1 MRRQATLLCLA
12 AVSFTA
18 ACADDST
25 APVVTP
31 TVTQPSFAAG
41 GNSSSN
47 VHFITA
53 DAALD
58 PAPTLAV
65 SFKIAGV
72 GSGQTIFVTAAAEAH
87 RTDACVNGGENVPSD
102 RKKRSSVEQVSLTLP
117 VTATAGGN
125 VEDTF
130 LLVFP
135 ASTLNCPSG
144 QVATLFNGSWTDVSV
159 STPNPSGGA
168 TLAISVAGTFTVQ

>member
-1 MRRQATLLCLA
+1 MRRQAMLLCLGA
-12 AVSFTA
+12 ATLTA

-25 APVVTP
+25 APVTP
-31 TVTQPSFAAG
+31 TVSRPSFAAG

-72 GSGQTIFVTAAAEAH
+72 GSGQTIFVTAAAEAN

-102 RKKRSSVEQVSLTLP
+102 RKKRSSVQQVSLTLP

-144 QVATLFNGSWTDVSV
+144 QVATLFAGSWTDVSV

-168 TLAISVAGTFTVQ
+168 TLAISIAGTFTVQ

>member
-12 AVSFTA
+12 AVTFTA

-25 APVVTP
+25 APVVTS
-31 TVTQPSFAAG
+31 TVTRPSFAAG

-47 VHFITA
+47 VHFINA
-53 DAALD
+53 DAAFD
-58 PAPTLAV
+58 PIPTLAV

-72 GSGQTIFVTAAAEAH
+72 GSGQTIFVTAAAVAN
-87 RTDACVNGGENVPSD
+87 RIDACVNGGDNVPSD
-102 RKKRSSVEQVSLTLP
+102 RKKKSTQQLVSLTLP

-125 VEDTF
+125 VEATF
-130 LLVFP
+130 FLTFP
-135 ASTLNCPSG
+135 GSPLSCPSG
-144 QVATLFNGSWTDVSV
+144 QVATLFNGSWSDVSV

-168 TLAISVAGTFTVQ
+168 TLSIDVAGTFTVQ